1 MKRILPERRALPA
14 AARRCSRAAWRHFG
28 KAACVLLAAALA
40 GCTGQSMPA
49 PPGLTAAPGSSVIY
63 NPEAPFSVGVIPTQ
77 APPVRIGD
85 KLGFRL
91 NTSARGYG
99 HLYLL
104 NATGEV
110 VVLTQNL
117 PLAADAETV
126 YPDPDA
132 GVVLRASP
140 PAGVERLLFL
150 VTLQP
155 FEGFG
160 RVSAPDRPAQL
171 AVRADAFIRD
181 LNMATQQLPKSGWTV
196 TESRVEIVEAA
207 NY

>member
-1 MKRILPERRALPA
+1 MKRIAERRVPPA
-14 AARRCSRAAWRHFG
+14 ALRRRLGAAWRRYG
-28 KAACVLLAAALA
+28 QVACVLLTAVLA
-40 GCTGQSMPA
+40 GCTGPSMPA
-49 PPGLTAAPGSSVIY
+49 PPGLTAAPGSSVVY
-63 NPEAPFSVGVIPTQ
+63 NAEAPFSVGVIPTQ

-91 NTSARGYG
+91 NSSASGYG

-104 NATGEV
+104 TASGDV
-110 VVLTQNL
+110 LVLTQNL
-117 PLAADAETV
+117 PLAAGADAV

-160 RVSAPDRPAQL
+160 RESAPDRPLQL
-171 AVRADAFIRD
+171 AVRAEAFIR
-181 LNMATQQLPKSGWTV
+181 NFNAATKQLPDSGWAV
-196 TESRVEIVEAA
+196 TENRVETVAAA

>member
-1 MKRILPERRALPA
+1 MKRILQHRILPEGFRGGPWAVWSPYQKV
-14 AARRCSRAAWRHFG
+14 CWF
-28 KAACVLLAAALA
+28 LLAAALA
-40 GCTGQSMPA
+40 GCTAQSMPA
-49 PPGLTAAPGSSVIY
+49 PPGLTAAPGSSVVY
-63 NPEAPFSVGVIPTQ
+63 NSEAPFSVGVIPTQ

-85 KLGFRL
+85 KLGFWL
-91 NTSARGYG
+91 NTSTRGYG

-117 PLAADAETV
+117 PLAADTETV

-132 GVVLRASP
+132 EFVLRARP

-160 RVSAPDRPAQL
+160 RDSDTPVQV
-171 AVRADAFIRD
+171 AVRAAAFIRD
-181 LNMATQQLPKSGWTV
+181 LNAATRRLPKSGWAL
-196 TESRVEIVEAA
+196 TESRLEIVAEG

>member
-1 MKRILPERRALPA
+1 MKMFLERGVLPPAVCRR
-14 AARRCSRAAWRHFG
+14 SWAAWRRFG
-28 KAACVLLAAALA
+28 KVAWVLLAAALA
-40 GCTGQSMPA
+40 GCTGQTMPA
-49 PPGLTAAPGSSVIY
+49 PPGLTAAPGSSVVY

-77 APPVRIGD
+77 TPPVRIGD

-110 VVLTQNL
+110 LVLTQNL

-160 RVSAPDRPAQL
+160 RVSASGTPLQL

-181 LNMATQQLPKSGWTV
+181 FNAATQRIPKSGWAL
-196 TESRVEIVEAA
+196 TESRVEIVAAA

>member
-1 MKRILPERRALPA
+1 MKMILDRRALQPA
-14 AARRCSRAAWRHFG
+14 FRRGSRVAWRPFG
-28 KAACVLLAAALA
+28 RVAWVLLAVALA
-40 GCTGQSMPA
+40 GCAGQSMPA
-49 PPGLTAAPGSSVIY
+49 PPGLTAAPGSSVVY
-63 NPEAPFSVGVIPTQ
+63 NPEAPFSVGIIPTQ

-85 KLGFRL
+85 SLGFRL
-91 NTSARGYG
+91 NTSAQGYG

-117 PLAADAETV
+117 PLAADSETV
-126 YPDPDA
+126 YPDPEA

-160 RVSAPDRPAQL
+160 RVSAPDRPSQL
-171 AVRADAFIRD
+171 PVKADAFIRD
-181 LNMATQQLPKSGWTV
+181 LNMATQQLPRSGWAL
-196 TESRVEIVEAA
+196 TEGRLEIVAA
-207 NY
+207 ADY